1 MIIEIAIAGVI
12 IFGCSATGYMGVQKY
27 INDSIANAVS
37 AIKIVPAQAAVS
49 VPSISLEEATEL
61 RNQIKL
67 IDLKIEGQIK
77 PQIEHHHA
85 AILAVDKNMQ
95 QLIDAVK

>member
-12 IFGCSATGYMGVQKY
+12 IGCGGVGCISVQKY
-27 INDSIANAVS
+27 INDSIANAVN
-37 AIKIVPAQAAVS
+37 AIKIVPAQASVS
-49 VPSISLEEATEL
+49 VPSISPEEATEL